1 LLNKNTKMKK
11 IISSIAV
18 ISALVFATSCSNN
31 ANVEVK
37 TSADSLAY
45 AAGVVNTDGL
55 VEHITTRM
63 MVDAEYIPQ
72 VLEGIKEAVSEDSPA
87 DNAKNLGRQIGSQ
100 IKNQILPSMNST
112 IYPNGEDSLNIN
124 IFLSAFIA
132 AVNEEETLMDVQ
144 TASAYFMAEVDK
156 IRNANMSAAYADNK
170 IAGENFLEANK
181 AVAGVKV
188 TESGLQYKVTKM
200 GKGKKPSATD
210 KVKVHYHGTLI
221 DGTVFDSSVQRG
233 EPIVFP
239 LNQVIPGWTE
249 GLQLMPVGSKFTF
262 YIPQE
267 LAYGSHE
274 TGAIKPFSALVFEV
288 ELLGIE

>member
-1 LLNKNTKMKK
+1 MKK

-18 ISALVFATSCSNN
+18 VSALVFATSCSNN

-45 AAGVVNTDGL
+45 AVGVVNTDGL

-112 IYPNGEDSLNIN
+112 IYPNGEDSLNID

-274 TGAIKPFSALVFEV
+274 TGVIKPYSALVFEV

>member
-1 LLNKNTKMKK
+1 MKK

-18 ISALVFATSCSNN
+18 VSALVFATSCSNN

-112 IYPNGEDSLNIN
+112 IYPNGEDSLNID

-221 DGTVFDSSVQRG
+221 DGTVFDSSVERG
-233 EPIVFP
+233 EPIVFG

-249 GLQLMPVGSKFTF
+249 GVQLMPVGSKFTF

-267 LAYGSHE
+267 LAYGDRE
-274 TGAIKPFSALVFEV
+274 TGEIKPYSALIFEV

>member
-1 LLNKNTKMKK
+1 MKK

-18 ISALVFATSCSNN
+18 VSAFVFATSCSNN

-112 IYPNGEDSLNIN
+112 IYPNGEDSLNID

-188 TESGLQYKVTKM
+188 TESGLQYKVSKM
-200 GKGKKPSATD
+200 GKGKKPAATD

-221 DGTVFDSSVQRG
+221 DGTVFDSSVERG
-233 EPIVFP
+233 EPIVFA

-249 GLQLMPVGSKFTF
+249 GVQLMPVGSKFTF
-262 YIPQE
+262 YIPYE
-267 LAYGSHE
+267 LAYGDRE
-274 TGAIKPFSALVFEV
+274 TGVIKPYSALVFEV
-288 ELLGIE
+288 ELLGIEK

>member
-1 LLNKNTKMKK
+1 MKK

-18 ISALVFATSCSNN
+18 VSALVFATSCSNN

-112 IYPNGEDSLNIN
+112 IYPNGEDSLNID

>member
-1 LLNKNTKMKK
+1 MKK

-18 ISALVFATSCSNN
+18 VSALVFATSCSNN

-112 IYPNGEDSLNIN
+112 IYPNGEDSLNID

-221 DGTVFDSSVQRG
+221 DGTVFDSSVERG

-274 TGAIKPFSALVFEV
+274 TGVIKPYSALVFEV

>member
-1 LLNKNTKMKK
+1 MKK

-18 ISALVFATSCSNN
+18 VSALVFATSCSNN

-112 IYPNGEDSLNIN
+112 IYPNGEDSLNID

-221 DGTVFDSSVQRG
+221 DGTVFDSSVERG

>member
-1 LLNKNTKMKK
+1 MCRPFCNVL
-11 IISSIAV
+11 SSV
-18 ISALVFATSCSNN
+18 RPGFLP
-31 ANVEVK
+31 
-37 TSADSLAY
+37 
-45 AAGVVNTDGL
+45 GL
-55 VEHITTRM
+55 
-63 MVDAEYIPQ
+63 P
-72 VLEGIKEAVSEDSPA
+72 G
-87 DNAKNLGRQIGSQ
+87 GRS
-100 IKNQILPSMNST
+100 
-112 IYPNGEDSLNIN
+112 
-124 IFLSAFIA
+124 
-132 AVNEEETLMDVQ
+132 NEEETLMDVQ

-274 TGAIKPFSALVFEV
+274 TGVIKPYSALVFEV